1 MHNVKFWFF
10 CLVYCSLSFQLFSQV
25 TIKEINANNF
35 SNTDSLFFNANKYNK
50 IIALNKGWKAYI
62 DKESPKVTSI
72 TVPAAFEGQT
82 VLYFEKSFTLSQNDV
97 NNNNIRLYFL
107 GLNHT
112 AEIYINNLMVYKSIG
127 GELPFTIDLAK
138 DVLKY
143 SSENKLI
150 IKITRNLDSENTIPV
165 NHRFLFPQD
174 LGGITR
180 DIYLKLTP
188 IINIANV
195 NNKYLLSSDLSK
207 VKLSFS
213 VSIDKKRFKDKN
225 RDFKASYPLPFV
237 VEIAIY
243 NAKDKSQL
251 TSYRGSVSLNPS
263 ELTKVDFNFE
273 ASNPKLWSFN
283 EPNNYIYDVK
293 LLYQDLVVDR
303 YRQQISFYNL
313 DFKSGKAYFNKNE
326 TLLRGITYY
335 LNNFKNGNLVSFEQ
349 IENDLRIIKDMGFNT
364 IRFARSIP
372 NPYALYMCEKLGLM
386 AYVEVPI
393 NSIPAGLLADPNF
406 RSLASEYLKAII
418 RSYSDYSS
426 VAAIGV
432 GSSFLPDSP
441 DNNEFISYL
450 ATIIKKNSSKFSY
463 ASFGGFP
470 TETIANL
477 DLYGVELFSTSIS
490 EKYDLYLKSI
500 EKIGKE
506 NIFISE
512 ATYPTFTGSSNGYL
526 TPYSLEAQADYYED
540 LLDFTKTN
548 EIPNVFINTAFDFTG
563 NSPSF
568 YAGFNDNN
576 IYKIGV
582 LGIDRNT
589 NRISYKVIKSK
600 LSESEKV
607 TIPIGKK
614 LDDTPFFFIIIS
626 LFLSIL
632 TALFINARRKFREDA
647 TRALVRPYNFF
658 ADIRD
663 QRILS
668 GFHANI
674 LLVILAGAHS
684 LLLTNLLFALRANIL
699 LEKII
704 VSTGLTW
711 LIDLVVY
718 LAWSPVASFIYLFVI
733 SALLFLILALVI
745 KGAAFFVRI
754 RVYFSSIYFV
764 VIWAFLPLA
773 LLLPIELVLYKVL
786 ALNVVN
792 IYVYLFL
799 ALYALW
805 LIQRLLKGV
814 YVIFDVVPI
823 MVYLLSFVFVI
834 LIIGTILFSLQLSD
848 STVDFILNSISQFKM
863 L

>member
-1 MHNVKFWFF
+1 MRNVKFSFF
-10 CLVYCSLSFQLFSQV
+10 CLIYLSLSFQLFSQV

-35 SNTDSLFFNANKYNK
+35 SNTDSLFFNANRYNK

-62 DKESPKVTSI
+62 DKESPKVSSI
-72 TVPAAFEGQT
+72 TSPAAFEGQK
-82 VLYFEKSFTLSQNDV
+82 VLYFEKSFTLTQNDI
-97 NNNNIRLYFL
+97 NNNNVRLYFL

-112 AEIYINNLMVYKSIG
+112 AEVYINNLMVYKSIG
-127 GELPFTIDLAK
+127 GELPFTVDLAK

-143 SSENKLI
+143 SAANKLI
-150 IKITRNLDSENTIPV
+150 IKIIRNYDSENTIPV
-165 NHRFLFPQD
+165 SHKFLFAQD
-174 LGGITR
+174 FGGITR
-180 DIYLKLTP
+180 DIYMKLTP

-195 NNKYLLSSDLSK
+195 NNKYSLSGDLSR
-207 VKLSFS
+207 VKLSFN

-225 RDFKASYPLPFV
+225 RDFKASYPLPFAV
-237 VEIAIY
+237 DITIY

-251 TSYRGSVSLNPS
+251 ATYRSSVNLNQS
-263 ELTKVDFNFE
+263 ELTKVDLNFE
-273 ASNPKLWSFN
+273 ASNPRLWSFN
-283 EPNNYIYDVK
+283 DPNNYVYDVK
-293 LLYQDLVVDR
+293 LLYQDVVLDR

-313 DFKSGKAYFNKNE
+313 DLKNGKAYFNKTE
-326 TLLRGITYY
+326 TPITGTTYY
-335 LNNFKNGNLVSFEQ
+335 LNNFKYGNLVSFRQ
-349 IENDLRIIKDMGFNT
+349 IENDLRIIKDMGFNAV
-364 IRFARSIP
+364 RFAHSTP
-372 NPYALYMCEKLGLM
+372 NPYALYMCEKLGLL

-393 NSIPAGLLADPNF
+393 NSIPTSLLTDPNF
-406 RSLASEYLKAII
+406 VSLSSEYLKAII
-418 RSYSDYSS
+418 NCYSNYSS

-432 GSSFLPDSP
+432 GSSFLPESD
-441 DNNEFISYL
+441 DNNQFISHL
-450 ATIIKKNSSKFSY
+450 ASIIKNTTSKFSY
-463 ASFGGFP
+463 ASFIGFP
-470 TETIANL
+470 TETVANL
-477 DLYGVELFSTSIS
+477 DLYGVELFSATIS
-490 EKYDLYLKSI
+490 EKFDLYLKSI

-506 NIFISE
+506 KLFISE

-526 TPYSLEAQADYYED
+526 TPYSLEAQADYFED
-540 LLDFTKTN
+540 LLDFSKKN
-548 EIPNVFINTAFDFTG
+548 EIPGLFLNTAFDFTG
-563 NSPSF
+563 NAPSF
-568 YAGFNDNN
+568 YAGYNENN
-576 IYKIGV
+576 IYKIGI

-699 LEKII
+699 LEKIVI
-704 VSTGLTW
+704 STGLSW
-711 LIDLVVY
+711 LLELVTY
-718 LAWSPVASFIYLFVI
+718 LAWNPVASFIYLFII
-733 SALLFLILALVI
+733 SAFMFLLLAAVI

-754 RVYFSSIYFV
+754 KVYFSSIYFV

-773 LLLPIELVLYKVL
+773 LLLPVELVLYKVL
-786 ALNVVN
+786 ALNIAN
-792 IYVYLFL
+792 FFVYMFL
-799 ALYALW
+799 TLYALW
-805 LIQRLLKGV
+805 MIQRLLKGV
-814 YVIFDVVPI
+814 YVIFDVVPF
-823 MVYLLSFVFVI
+823 MVYLFSFLFVVFVS
-834 LIIGTILFSLQLSD
+834 GAILFSLQLSD
-848 STVDFILNSISQFKM
+848 STFDFIMNSFSQFK
-863 L
+863 LL